1 MAIIDNLL
9 VQIWIGSL
17 VVMVILGVIISV
29 WAAWRTISRQRSQLL
44 AVNTEL
50 DLRVTDLS
58 MEINLRQRAQ
68 RALAEQAAALARA
81 DEMQRSRQRIV
92 SAQESLRKEIAQQ
105 LHGSV
110 QNRLIFLV
118 LRLKQ
123 LEATAEPK
131 GVASELADLREKFEE
146 LLEQEIRSIV
156 HQLYPYILRRGFVPA
171 LQSMGDQ
178 IESVISIEMDLDQE
192 LVRKERADR
201 SLIPEQ
207 AQLAA
212 YRIAEEALTNV
223 VKHANASKVS
233 VRLETPFGGWFRL
246 TVQDDGQAFAVE
258 ESLEGMGIVGMRDYA
273 EAIGGECVILGA
285 PGKGTRVTATLPL
298 VILEKEFPETALLS
312 E

>member
-1 MAIIDNLL
+1 M
-9 VQIWIGSL
+9 
-17 VVMVILGVIISV
+17 
-29 WAAWRTISRQRSQLL
+29 
-44 AVNTEL
+44 
-50 DLRVTDLS
+50 
-58 MEINLRQRAQ
+58 
-68 RALAEQAAALARA
+68 AEQAAALARA

-171 LQSMGDQ
+171 LQSLEDQ
-178 IESVISIEMDLDQE
+178 IESVIPIELDLDE
-192 LVRKERADR
+192 DLVRRDMADR
-201 SLIPEQ
+201 NLILEQ
-207 AQLAA
+207 AKSAA

-223 VKHANASKVS
+223 VKHANVTNVS
-233 VRLETPFGGWFRL
+233 VRLEAPSGGRFKL
-246 TVQDDGQAFAVE
+246 T
-258 ESLEGMGIVGMRDYA
+258 GMG
-273 EAIGGECVILGA
+273 L
-285 PGKGTRVTATLPL
+285 LPTNRRRAW
-298 VILEKEFPETALLS
+298 VS
-312 E
+312 

>member
-17 VVMVILGVIISV
+17 VAMVILGVIISV

-58 MEINLRQRAQ
+58 MEINLRQQAQ
-68 RALAEQAAALARA
+68 REVAEQAAALARA

-131 GVASELADLREKFEE
+131 GVALELTDLREKFEE
-146 LLEQEIRSIV
+146 LLGQEIRSIV

-171 LQSMGDQ
+171 LQSLGDQ

-201 SLIPEQ
+201 NLIPEQ
-207 AQLAA
+207 AKLAA

-223 VKHANASKVS
+223 VKHANASKIS

-246 TVQDDGQAFAVE
+246 TVQDDGQGFAVE
-258 ESLEGMGIVGMRDYA
+258 ESSEGMGIVGMRDYA
-273 EAIGGECVILGA
+273 EAIGRECVILGA
-285 PGKGTRVTATLPL
+285 PGKGTQVTATLPL
-298 VILEKEFPETALLS
+298 VILEKEFPETVSLS

>member
-17 VVMVILGVIISV
+17 VAMVILGVIISV
-29 WAAWRTISRQRSQLL
+29 WAAWRTISSQLL

-58 MEINLRQRAQ
+58 TEINLRQQAEKE
-68 RALAEQAAALARA
+68 LAEQAAALARA

-171 LQSMGDQ
+171 LQSLGDQ
-178 IESVISIEMDLDQE
+178 IESVISIELDLDQE
-192 LVRKERADR
+192 LVLKARADW

-207 AQLAA
+207 AKLAA

-223 VKHANASKVS
+223 VKHANVTNVS
-233 VRLETPFGGWFRL
+233 VRLEAPSGGWFKL
-246 TVQDDGQAFAVE
+246 TVLDDGNGFTPD
-258 ESLEGMGIVGMRDYA
+258 ESTEGMGIVGMRDYA
-273 EAIGGECVILGA
+273 EAIGGECVIQCD
-285 PGKGTRVTATLPL
+285 PGKGTKVIATLPL
-298 VILEKEFPETALLS
+298 VILEKELPETTALS

>member
-17 VVMVILGVIISV
+17 VAMVVLGVIISV
-29 WAAWRTISRQRSQLL
+29 WAAWRTISRQRSQLQ
-44 AVNTEL
+44 AVNIEL

-58 MEINLRQRAQ
+58 TEIDLRQRAEKE
-68 RALAEQAAALARA
+68 LAEQAAALARA
-81 DEMQRSRQRIV
+81 DEVKRSRQRIV

-123 LEATAEPK
+123 LEATAEPEE
-131 GVASELADLREKFEE
+131 VAAELADLREKFEN

-171 LQSMGDQ
+171 LQSLGDQ
-178 IESVISIEMDLDQE
+178 IESVIPIEMDLDQD
-192 LVRKERADR
+192 LVRRERADR
-201 SLIPEQ
+201 GLIPEQ
-207 AQLAA
+207 AKLAA

-233 VRLETPFGGWFRL
+233 VRLETPSGGWFRL
-246 TVQDDGQAFAVE
+246 TVRDDGQGFALD
-258 ESLEGMGIVGMRDYA
+258 ESSEGMGIVGMRDYA
-273 EAIGGECVILGA
+273 EAVGGECVIRCA
-285 PGKGTRVTATLPL
+285 PGKGTQVIATLPL
-298 VILEKEFPETALLS
+298 VILEKELPQTTGLS

>member
-17 VVMVILGVIISV
+17 VAMVILGVIISV
-29 WAAWRTISRQRSQLL
+29 WAAWRTISSQLP

-58 MEINLRQRAQ
+58 TEINLRQQAEKE
-68 RALAEQAAALARA
+68 LAEQAAALARA

-171 LQSMGDQ
+171 LQFLGDQ
-178 IESVISIEMDLDQE
+178 IESVISIELDLDQE
-192 LVRKERADR
+192 LVRKERLDR
-201 SLIPEQ
+201 SFIPEQ
-207 AQLAA
+207 GKLAA
-212 YRIAEEALTNV
+212 Y
-223 VKHANASKVS
+223 
-233 VRLETPFGGWFRL
+233 
-246 TVQDDGQAFAVE
+246 
-258 ESLEGMGIVGMRDYA
+258 
-273 EAIGGECVILGA
+273 
-285 PGKGTRVTATLPL
+285 
-298 VILEKEFPETALLS
+298 
-312 E
+312 

>member
-17 VVMVILGVIISV
+17 VAMVILGVIISV
-29 WAAWRTISRQRSQLL
+29 WAAWRTISSQLL

-58 MEINLRQRAQ
+58 TEINLRQQAEKE
-68 RALAEQAAALARA
+68 LAEQAAALARA
-81 DEMQRSRQRIV
+81 DEMHRSRQRIV

-171 LQSMGDQ
+171 LQSLGDQ
-178 IESVISIEMDLDQE
+178 IESVISIELDLDQE
-192 LVRKERADR
+192 LVRKERLDR
-201 SLIPEQ
+201 SFIPEQ
-207 AQLAA
+207 GKLAA
-212 YRIAEEALTNV
+212 Y
-223 VKHANASKVS
+223 
-233 VRLETPFGGWFRL
+233 
-246 TVQDDGQAFAVE
+246 
-258 ESLEGMGIVGMRDYA
+258 
-273 EAIGGECVILGA
+273 
-285 PGKGTRVTATLPL
+285 
-298 VILEKEFPETALLS
+298 
-312 E
+312 